1 MWNGKSLY
9 SRECGKEFAEKQHK
23 IIFLCWLLKIVYAN
37 TLRDVWPAC
46 VSMGKFAKYLFF
58 VHEKQGIRSEMR
70 ASPDPIRWIIV
81 QRMLFKYCDFQLKH
95 WRGKMFYFLPIKAEN
110 SCYFIK
116 IKNLSNFRYFIK
128 QICEEIRYFS
138 CDEILSVKLKH
149 FEKSSNPDVIETVE

>member
-1 MWNGKSLY
+1 MASQNCVCKHFARCLACLCVDGKI
-9 SRECGKEFAEKQHK
+9 CQ
-23 IIFLCWLLKIVYAN
+23 IFIFCSWKARN
-37 TLRDVWPAC
+37 SVWD
-46 VSMGKFAKYLFF
+46 MK
-58 VHEKQGIRSEMR
+58 

-110 SCYFIK
+110 PCYIIK

-138 CDEILSVKLKH
+138 CDENLSVKLKH